1 MCELIATLKTAE
13 ERLMAAADRNLARV
27 PVAQA
32 GPGDVL
38 LFRMRARG
46 PAKHCGILVSGGFAA
61 GAGEE
66 PRMVHA
72 YSGRGVVLSS
82 VGPSWRRRIAAAY
95 RFPEA
100 G

>member
-1 MCELIATLKTAE
+1 
-13 ERLMAAADRNLARV
+13 MAAADRNLGRIAV
-27 PVAQA
+27 EEA

-46 PAKHCGILVSGGFAA
+46 PAKHCGILVDSAA
-61 GAGEE
+61 GSE

-95 RFPEA
+95 RFPKA